1 MVAAGLLALSTFFML
16 ALGAPIYDALHVH
29 DARAAAP
36 AGYKASAAADPS
48 EVLSLRIA
56 LKTDTSAL
64 VQKLMDVSTAGS
76 KDYRNFLS
84 KAQVR
89 VVQHSCRAWCQRMS
103 PGDIGGEADHAQRGR
118 D

>member
-1 MVAAGLLALSTFFML
+1 MVAAGLLALSTLFTL
-16 ALGAPIYDALHVH
+16 ALGAPTYDALHVH

-36 AGYKASAAADPS
+36 AGYRASAAADPH

-64 VQKLMDVSTAGS
+64 VEKLLDVSTPGS
-76 KDYRNFLS
+76 KNYRKFLS

-89 VVQHSCRAWCQRMS
+89 RSSMIASSHTTSTCGCA
-103 PGDIGGEADHAQRGR
+103 G
-118 D
+118 